1 MKRILLSLLFLTTIV
16 QAKTPQDVLVMAWD
30 MDELVTLDPA
40 ASFEFCSNE
49 LIYNMYQRLLTH
61 DTHDSAAYVPEIA
74 ESWTV
79 QDEGKRHVFK
89 IKKGLKFASGNPV
102 TAQDVIFSFQRLILL
117 NKSPS
122 NIFKEFGWNKDNIAH
137 MVFAPA
143 DDEVHLH
150 LEKPLAPT
158 LVYTILSSANC
169 SIVDQKELLAKDPQ
183 DFGNRWLTQH
193 SAGSGPYKLD
203 KWTSQQL
210 VVLLANPY
218 YTPRPSIAKIVMKDV
233 REASTQE
240 LLLRKGDVDIAKN
253 LSLSTIELIP
263 TATPYSLETANLK
276 VMHLNQ
282 KNKYLQNP
290 KVRDAITH
298 LIDYDGIA
306 KNIKRGS
313 MVPHNSFV
321 PSHFPFSIK
330 GQQFSFDPEK
340 AKLLLKEAGYPQGF
354 SVSLSTVDSELA
366 QKLKNDFAQAGINLQ
381 IHLGDSK
388 QVLTK
393 IRQRTHEMALATWGS
408 DYFDPDANASTFL
421 RNPDNQDTSTEKT
434 LAWRNAWDI
443 PDITQQTDAAKGM
456 QDTTQRHQAYQ
467 TLQKV
472 FFANAPLIV
481 ISQQNKIL
489 GVQQNV
495 EGISMI
501 PSLSTIL
508 YANIIKK

>member
-1 MKRILLSLLFLTTIV
+1 
-16 QAKTPQDVLVMAWD
+16 MAWD

-61 DTHDSAAYVPEIA
+61 DPQDSAAYVPEIA
-74 ESWTV
+74 ESWRVENGGT
-79 QDEGKRHVFK
+79 RHVFK
-89 IKKGLKFASGNPV
+89 IKEGLKFASGNPV
-102 TAQDVIFSFQRLILL
+102 TAQDVIFSLQRLILL
-117 NKSPS
+117 NKSPA
-122 NIFKEFGWNKDNIAH
+122 NIFKEFGWTKENITQ
-137 MVFAPA
+137 MVMAPN
-143 DDEVHLH
+143 DHEVHMQ
-150 LEKPLAPT
+150 LEKPLAST

-169 SIVDQKELLAKDPQ
+169 SIVDKKEVLAKDPK
-183 DFGNRWLTQH
+183 DFGHRWLTQH

-210 VVLLANPY
+210 VVLFANPY
-218 YTPRPSIAKIVMKDV
+218 YTPQPAIAKIVMKDV

-253 LSLSTIELIP
+253 LSLATIELIP
-263 TATPYSLETANLK
+263 TAVPISLETANLK

-290 KVRDAITH
+290 KVRTAIKY
-298 LIDYDGIA
+298 LIDYEGIA

-354 SVSLSTVDSELA
+354 SVTLSTVDSEIA
-366 QKLKNDFAQAGINLQ
+366 QKLKNDFAQAGIDLQ

-393 IRQRTHEMALATWGS
+393 IRQRTHDVALATWGS
-408 DYFDPDANASTFL
+408 DYFDPDANASSFM

-434 LAWRNAWDI
+434 LAWRNAWEI
-443 PDITQQTDAAKGM
+443 PNITKQTDAAKAM
-456 QDTTQRHQAYQ
+456 QDVTQRHQAYQ
-467 TLQKV
+467 DLQNV
-472 FFANAPLIV
+472 FFDQAPLIV

-489 GVQQNV
+489 GVQKNV

-508 YANIIKK
+508 YATIVKK